1 MYNYGKDY
9 LAVNPIRAHLY
20 VHLLHKYTYLR
31 ALSEGQGS
39 AFANCYAV
47 YEKGKTV
54 AIYHCS
60 IKIISRGK
68 GRSAVACAAYRSGTK
83 LTDLA
88 TGKVFDYSNKPG
100 VVFSEVLLPENAPA
114 VFAADRNI
122 LWDAVESKETRSDAQ
137 LAREVE
143 VALPC
148 EFTRQEQIDT
158 VREYIMK
165 NFVREGMCADWVLHD
180 KGDGNPHAHI
190 MLTTRAFT
198 RNGKWADKQKS
209 IYKLDKNGQKIPAID
224 PTTGQQKIGARGRKM
239 WQRETVQANDW
250 NDRSKA
256 EEWRAAWAAECNRR
270 LDRQHQ
276 IDHRSYARQAVEQE
290 PTIHE
295 GYAARKMER
304 EGRVS
309 DRCEINRETKALNEQ
324 YSRSLE
330 VANGELY
337 NATSERLR
345 LYRDVIRDLESE
357 SKGLSGAIQQAEDAE
372 RALTTPVERCK
383 PWERAKRKE
392 QAEQRENALQ
402 KRTEAFAA
410 LYELGCATIEAA
422 KSLLQSILQRIRQLR
437 QEQAELRADLERL
450 GEELPIVKHASDLLQ
465 PAASAEQIGVRERL
479 QAIRQQREAE
489 RKAHA
494 EWVEQQRRANMQRE
508 QPEPERSPQETPDDA
523 AAQQEQKVRS
533 VADFAS
539 RYREKSS
546 LDAADRNLS
555 RVLRY
560 FKAAMEDDD
569 KGAAHRYYEMTA
581 KREQDDR
588 EEER

>member
-1 MYNYGKDY
+1 MTKHKNSAYNHGKDY
-9 LAVNPIRAHLY
+9 IAANPIRAHLY
-20 VHLLHKYTYLR
+20 AHLLRKYTYSR

-39 AFANCYAV
+39 AFANRYAV

-68 GRSAVACAAYRSGTK
+68 GRSAVACAAYRSSTK

-114 VFAADRNI
+114 IFAVDRNI
-122 LWDAVESKETRSDAQ
+122 LWDAVERKETHSAAQ

-165 NFVREGMCADWVLHD
+165 NFVREGMCADWALHD

-190 MLTTRAFT
+190 MLTMRAIKT
-198 RNGKWADKQKS
+198 NGRWAEKS
-209 IYKLDKNGQKIPAID
+209 RTIYKLDPNGQKIPVID

-239 WQRETVQANDW
+239 WQRETVPANDW

-309 DRCEINRETKALNEQ
+309 NRCEINRETKLLNEQ
-324 YSRSLE
+324 HSRRLE

-357 SKGLSGAIQQAEDAE
+357 SKELSVAIQQAEDAE
-372 RALTTPVERCK
+372 TALAAPVERCK

-392 QAEQRENALQ
+392 QAEQHENALQ

-410 LYELGCATIEAA
+410 LYEFGCATIEAA

-450 GEELPIVKHASDLLQ
+450 GEELPVVKRAEDLLQ
-465 PAASAEQIGVRERL
+465 PAASTKQIGVRERL
-479 QAIRQQREAE
+479 QAIRQQRE
-489 RKAHA
+489 
-494 EWVEQQRRANMQRE
+494 Q
-508 QPEPERSPQETPDDA
+508 PERSPQKTFDDA
-523 AAQQEQKVRS
+523 AAQQEQEVRS
-533 VADFAS
+533 VADYAAKYRAQNKNSAPKHHRGRS
-539 RYREKSS
+539 R
-546 LDAADRNLS
+546 
-555 RVLRY
+555 
-560 FKAAMEDDD
+560 
-569 KGAAHRYYEMTA
+569 
-581 KREQDDR
+581 
-588 EEER
+588 

>member
-1 MYNYGKDY
+1 MTKHKNSAYNHGKDY
-9 LAVNPIRAHLY
+9 IAANPIRAHLY
-20 VHLLHKYTYLR
+20 AHLLRKYTYSR
-31 ALSEGQGS
+31 ALSEGKGS
-39 AFANCYAV
+39 AFANRYAV

-114 VFAADRNI
+114 IFAVDRNI
-122 LWDAVESKETRSDAQ
+122 LWDAVERKETHSAAQ

-165 NFVREGMCADWVLHD
+165 NFVREGMCADWALHD

-190 MLTTRAFT
+190 MLTMRAIKT
-198 RNGKWADKQKS
+198 NGRWAEKS
-209 IYKLDKNGQKIPAID
+209 RTIYKLDPNGQKIPVID

-239 WQRETVQANDW
+239 WQRETVPANDW

-309 DRCEINRETKALNEQ
+309 NRCEINRETKLLNEQ
-324 YSRSLE
+324 HSRRLE

-357 SKGLSGAIQQAEDAE
+357 SKELSVAIQQAEDAE
-372 RALTTPVERCK
+372 TALAAPVERCK

-392 QAEQRENALQ
+392 QAEQHENALQ

-410 LYELGCATIEAA
+410 LYEFGCATIEAA

-450 GEELPIVKHASDLLQ
+450 GEELPVVKRAEDLLQ
-465 PAASAEQIGVRERL
+465 PAASTKQIGVRERL
-479 QAIRQQREAE
+479 QAIRQQRE
-489 RKAHA
+489 
-494 EWVEQQRRANMQRE
+494 Q
-508 QPEPERSPQETPDDA
+508 PERSPQKTFDDA
-523 AAQQEQKVRS
+523 AAQQEQEVRS
-533 VADFAS
+533 VADYAAKYRAQNKNSAPKHHRGRS
-539 RYREKSS
+539 R
-546 LDAADRNLS
+546 
-555 RVLRY
+555 
-560 FKAAMEDDD
+560 
-569 KGAAHRYYEMTA
+569 
-581 KREQDDR
+581 
-588 EEER
+588 

>member
-1 MYNYGKDY
+1 MTKHKNSAYNYGKDY
-9 LAVNPIRAHLY
+9 LAANPIRAHLY
-20 VHLLHKYTYLR
+20 AHLLCKYAYLR

-39 AFANCYAV
+39 AFANRYAV

-88 TGKVFDYSNKPG
+88 TGKIFDYSNKSG
-100 VVFSEVLLPENAPA
+100 VVFSEVLLPENAPTIFA
-114 VFAADRNI
+114 VDRNI
-122 LWDAVESKETRSDAQ
+122 LWDAVERKETHSAAQ

-165 NFVREGMCADWVLHD
+165 NFVREGMCADWALHD

-190 MLTTRAFT
+190 MLTMRAIKP
-198 RNGKWADKQKS
+198 NGRWAEKS
-209 IYKLDKNGQKIPAID
+209 RTIYKLDPNGQKIPVID

-239 WQRETVQANDW
+239 WQRETVPANDW
-250 NDRSKA
+250 NDHSKA
-256 EEWRAAWAAECNRR
+256 EKWRAAWAAECNRR

-276 IDHRSYARQAVEQE
+276 IDHRSYARQAIEQE

-324 YSRSLE
+324 NSRSLE
-330 VANGELY
+330 IANGELY

-357 SKGLSGAIQQAEDAE
+357 SKELSGAIQQAEDAE
-372 RALTTPVERCK
+372 MMLAAPVERCK

-450 GEELPIVKHASDLLQ
+450 GEELPVVKHAADLLQ
-465 PAASAEQIGVRERL
+465 PAASTEQISVRERL

-508 QPEPERSPQETPDDA
+508 QPERSPQEPPDDA

-533 VADFAS
+533 VADYAAKYRAQNKNNAPKHHRGRS
-539 RYREKSS
+539 R
-546 LDAADRNLS
+546 
-555 RVLRY
+555 
-560 FKAAMEDDD
+560 
-569 KGAAHRYYEMTA
+569 
-581 KREQDDR
+581 
-588 EEER
+588 

>member
-1 MYNYGKDY
+1 MTKHKNSAYNYGKDY
-9 LAVNPIRAHLY
+9 LAANPIRAHLY
-20 VHLLHKYTYLR
+20 AHLLCKYAYLR

-39 AFANCYAV
+39 AFANRYAV

-88 TGKVFDYSNKPG
+88 TGKIFDYSNKSG
-100 VVFSEVLLPENAPA
+100 VVFSEVLLPENAPTIFA
-114 VFAADRNI
+114 VDRNI
-122 LWDAVESKETRSDAQ
+122 LWDAVERKETHSAAQ

-165 NFVREGMCADWVLHD
+165 NFVREGMCADWALHD

-190 MLTTRAFT
+190 MLTMRAIKP
-198 RNGKWADKQKS
+198 NGRWAEKS
-209 IYKLDKNGQKIPAID
+209 RTIYKLDPNGQKIPVID

-239 WQRETVQANDW
+239 WQRETVPANDW
-250 NDRSKA
+250 NDHSKA
-256 EEWRAAWAAECNRR
+256 EKWRAAWAAECNRR

-276 IDHRSYARQAVEQE
+276 IDHRSYARQAIEQE

-295 GYAARKMER
+295 GYVARKMER

-324 YSRSLE
+324 NSRSLE
-330 VANGELY
+330 IANGELY

-357 SKGLSGAIQQAEDAE
+357 SKELSGAIQQAEDAE
-372 RALTTPVERCK
+372 MTLAAPVERCK

-450 GEELPIVKHASDLLQ
+450 GEELPVVKHAADLLQ
-465 PAASAEQIGVRERL
+465 PAASTEQIGVRERL

-508 QPEPERSPQETPDDA
+508 QPERSPQEPPDDA

-533 VADFAS
+533 VADYAAKYRAQNKNNAPKHHRGRS
-539 RYREKSS
+539 R
-546 LDAADRNLS
+546 
-555 RVLRY
+555 
-560 FKAAMEDDD
+560 
-569 KGAAHRYYEMTA
+569 
-581 KREQDDR
+581 
-588 EEER
+588 

>member
-1 MYNYGKDY
+1 MTKHKNSAYNYGKDY
-9 LAVNPIRAHLY
+9 LAANPIRAHLY
-20 VHLLHKYTYLR
+20 AHLLCNYAYLR

-39 AFANCYAV
+39 AFANRYAV

-88 TGKVFDYSNKPG
+88 TGKIFDYSNKSG
-100 VVFSEVLLPENAPA
+100 VVFSEVLLPENAPTIFA
-114 VFAADRNI
+114 VDRNI
-122 LWDAVESKETRSDAQ
+122 LWDAVERKETHSAAQ

-165 NFVREGMCADWVLHD
+165 NFVREGMCADWALHD

-190 MLTTRAFT
+190 MLTMRAIKP
-198 RNGKWADKQKS
+198 NGRWAEKS
-209 IYKLDKNGQKIPAID
+209 RTIYKLDPNGQKIPVID

-239 WQRETVQANDW
+239 WQRETVPANDW
-250 NDRSKA
+250 NDHSKA
-256 EEWRAAWAAECNRR
+256 EKWRAAWAAECNRR

-276 IDHRSYARQAVEQE
+276 IDHRSYARQAIEQE

-324 YSRSLE
+324 NSRSLE
-330 VANGELY
+330 IANGELY

-357 SKGLSGAIQQAEDAE
+357 SKELSGAIQQAEDAE
-372 RALTTPVERCK
+372 MTLAAPVERCK

-450 GEELPIVKHASDLLQ
+450 GEELPVVKHAADLLQ
-465 PAASAEQIGVRERL
+465 PAASTEQIGVRERL

-508 QPEPERSPQETPDDA
+508 QPERSPQEPPDDA

-533 VADFAS
+533 VADYAAKYRAQNKNNAPKHHRGRS
-539 RYREKSS
+539 R
-546 LDAADRNLS
+546 
-555 RVLRY
+555 
-560 FKAAMEDDD
+560 
-569 KGAAHRYYEMTA
+569 
-581 KREQDDR
+581 
-588 EEER
+588 

>member
-1 MYNYGKDY
+1 MTKHKNSAYNYGKDY
-9 LAVNPIRAHLY
+9 LAANPIRAHLY
-20 VHLLHKYTYLR
+20 AHLLCKYAYLR

-39 AFANCYAV
+39 AFANRYAV
-47 YEKGKTV
+47 YKKGKTV

-88 TGKVFDYSNKPG
+88 TGKIFDYSNKSG
-100 VVFSEVLLPENAPA
+100 VVFSEVLLPENAPTIFA
-114 VFAADRNI
+114 VDRNI
-122 LWDAVESKETRSDAQ
+122 LWDAVERKETHSAAQ

-165 NFVREGMCADWVLHD
+165 NFVREGMCADWALHD

-190 MLTTRAFT
+190 MLTMRAIKP
-198 RNGKWADKQKS
+198 NGRWAEKS
-209 IYKLDKNGQKIPAID
+209 RTIYKLDPNEQKIPVID

-276 IDHRSYARQAVEQE
+276 IDHRSYTRQAVEQE

-357 SKGLSGAIQQAEDAE
+357 SKELSGAIQQAEDAE

-533 VADFAS
+533 VADYAAKYCAQNKNNAPKHHRGRS
-539 RYREKSS
+539 R
-546 LDAADRNLS
+546 
-555 RVLRY
+555 
-560 FKAAMEDDD
+560 
-569 KGAAHRYYEMTA
+569 
-581 KREQDDR
+581 
-588 EEER
+588 

>member
-1 MYNYGKDY
+1 MTKHKNSAYNYGKDY
-9 LAVNPIRAHLY
+9 LAANPIRAHLY
-20 VHLLHKYTYLR
+20 AHLLCKYAYLR

-39 AFANCYAV
+39 AFANRYAV

-88 TGKVFDYSNKPG
+88 TGKIFDYSNKSG
-100 VVFSEVLLPENAPA
+100 VVFSEVLLPENAPTIFA
-114 VFAADRNI
+114 VDRNI
-122 LWDAVESKETRSDAQ
+122 LWDAVERKETHSAAQ

-165 NFVREGMCADWVLHD
+165 NFVREGMCADWALHD

-190 MLTTRAFT
+190 MLTMRAIKP
-198 RNGKWADKQKS
+198 NGRWAEKS
-209 IYKLDKNGQKIPAID
+209 RTIYKLDPNGQKIPVID
-224 PTTGQQKIGARGRKM
+224 PTTGQQKIGTRGRKM
-239 WQRETVQANDW
+239 WQRETVPANDW
-250 NDRSKA
+250 NDHSKA
-256 EEWRAAWAAECNRR
+256 EKWRAAWAAECNRR

-276 IDHRSYARQAVEQE
+276 IDHRSYARQAIEQE

-324 YSRSLE
+324 NSRSLE
-330 VANGELY
+330 IANGELY

-357 SKGLSGAIQQAEDAE
+357 SKELSGAIQQAEDAE
-372 RALTTPVERCK
+372 MTLAAPVERCK

-450 GEELPIVKHASDLLQ
+450 GEELPVVKHAADLLQ
-465 PAASAEQIGVRERL
+465 PAASTEQIGVRERL

-508 QPEPERSPQETPDDA
+508 QPERSPQEPPDDA

-533 VADFAS
+533 VADYAAKYRAQNKNNAPKHHRGRS
-539 RYREKSS
+539 R
-546 LDAADRNLS
+546 
-555 RVLRY
+555 
-560 FKAAMEDDD
+560 
-569 KGAAHRYYEMTA
+569 
-581 KREQDDR
+581 
-588 EEER
+588 

>member
-1 MYNYGKDY
+1 MTKHKNSAYNYGKDY
-9 LAVNPIRAHLY
+9 LAANPIRAHLY
-20 VHLLHKYTYLR
+20 AHLLCKYAYLR

-39 AFANCYAV
+39 AFANRYAV

-88 TGKVFDYSNKPG
+88 TGKIFDYSNKSG
-100 VVFSEVLLPENAPA
+100 VVFSEVLLPENAPTIFA
-114 VFAADRNI
+114 VDRNI
-122 LWDAVESKETRSDAQ
+122 LWDAVERKETHSAAQ

-165 NFVREGMCADWVLHD
+165 NFVREGMCADWALHD

-190 MLTTRAFT
+190 MLTMRAIKP
-198 RNGKWADKQKS
+198 NGRWAEKS
-209 IYKLDKNGQKIPAID
+209 RTIYKLDPNGQKIPVID

-239 WQRETVQANDW
+239 WQRETVPANDW
-250 NDRSKA
+250 NDHSKA
-256 EEWRAAWAAECNRR
+256 EKWRAAWAAECNRR

-276 IDHRSYARQAVEQE
+276 IDHRSYARQAIEQE

-295 GYAARKMER
+295 GYTARKMER

-324 YSRSLE
+324 NSRSLE
-330 VANGELY
+330 IANGELY

-357 SKGLSGAIQQAEDAE
+357 SKELSGAIQQAEDAE
-372 RALTTPVERCK
+372 MTLAAPVERCK

-450 GEELPIVKHASDLLQ
+450 GEELPVVKHAADLLQ
-465 PAASAEQIGVRERL
+465 PAASTEQIGVRERL

-508 QPEPERSPQETPDDA
+508 QPERSPQEPPDDA

-533 VADFAS
+533 VADYAAKYRAQNKNNAPKHHRGRS
-539 RYREKSS
+539 R
-546 LDAADRNLS
+546 
-555 RVLRY
+555 
-560 FKAAMEDDD
+560 
-569 KGAAHRYYEMTA
+569 
-581 KREQDDR
+581 
-588 EEER
+588 

>member
-1 MYNYGKDY
+1 MTKHKNSAYNYGKDY
-9 LAVNPIRAHLY
+9 LAANPIRAHLY
-20 VHLLHKYTYLR
+20 AHLLCKYAYLR

-39 AFANCYAV
+39 AFANRYAV

-88 TGKVFDYSNKPG
+88 TGKIFDYSNKSG
-100 VVFSEVLLPENAPA
+100 VVFSEVLLPENAPTIFA
-114 VFAADRNI
+114 VDRNI
-122 LWDAVESKETRSDAQ
+122 LWDAVERKETHSAAQ

-165 NFVREGMCADWVLHD
+165 NFVREGMCAEWALHD

-190 MLTTRAFT
+190 MLTMRAIKP
-198 RNGKWADKQKS
+198 NGRWAEKS
-209 IYKLDKNGQKIPAID
+209 RTIYKLDPNGQKIPVID

-239 WQRETVQANDW
+239 WQRETVPANDW
-250 NDRSKA
+250 NDHSKA
-256 EEWRAAWAAECNRR
+256 EKWRAAWAAECNRR

-276 IDHRSYARQAVEQE
+276 IDHRSYARQAIEQE

-324 YSRSLE
+324 NSRSLE
-330 VANGELY
+330 IANGELY

-357 SKGLSGAIQQAEDAE
+357 SKELSGAIQQAEDAE
-372 RALTTPVERCK
+372 MTLAAPVERCK

-450 GEELPIVKHASDLLQ
+450 GEELPVVKHAADLLQ
-465 PAASAEQIGVRERL
+465 PAASTEQIGVRERL

-508 QPEPERSPQETPDDA
+508 QPERSPQEPPDDA

-533 VADFAS
+533 VADYAAKYRAQNKNNAPKHHRGRS
-539 RYREKSS
+539 R
-546 LDAADRNLS
+546 
-555 RVLRY
+555 
-560 FKAAMEDDD
+560 
-569 KGAAHRYYEMTA
+569 
-581 KREQDDR
+581 
-588 EEER
+588 

>member
-1 MYNYGKDY
+1 M
-9 LAVNPIRAHLY
+9 
-20 VHLLHKYTYLR
+20 
-31 ALSEGQGS
+31 
-39 AFANCYAV
+39 
-47 YEKGKTV
+47 

-88 TGKVFDYSNKPG
+88 TGKIFDYSNKPG

-114 VFAADRNI
+114 AFAVDRNI
-122 LWDAVESKETRSDAQ
+122 LWDAVERKETRSDAR

-143 VALPC
+143 VALPR

-158 VREYIMK
+158 VREYIIK
-165 NFVREGMCADWVLHD
+165 NFVREGMCADWALHD
-180 KGDGNPHAHI
+180 KRDGNPHAHI

-198 RNGKWADKQKS
+198 RNGIWAEKS
-209 IYKLDKNGQKIPAID
+209 RTIYKLDPNGQKVPLID
-224 PTTGQQKIGARGRKM
+224 PETGEQKVRVRKGKGVEKL
-239 WQRETVQANDW
+239 WQTEKVPANDW

-256 EEWRAAWAAECNRR
+256 EEWRAAWATECNRR

-295 GYAARKMER
+295 GYAARKMES

-324 YSRSLE
+324 HTRSLE

-337 NATSERLR
+337 NAASEHLR

-357 SKGLSGAIQQAEDAE
+357 SKELSGAIQQAEDAE
-372 RALTTPVERCK
+372 RALSAPVERCK

-588 EEER
+588 EEEC

>member
-1 MYNYGKDY
+1 MTKHKNSAYNYGKDY
-9 LAVNPIRAHLY
+9 LAANPIRAHLY
-20 VHLLHKYTYLR
+20 AHLLCKYAYLR

-39 AFANCYAV
+39 AFANRYAV

-88 TGKVFDYSNKPG
+88 TGKIFDYSNKSG
-100 VVFSEVLLPENAPA
+100 VVFSEVLLPENAPTIFA
-114 VFAADRNI
+114 VDRNI
-122 LWDAVESKETRSDAQ
+122 LWDAVERKETHSAAQ

-165 NFVREGMCADWVLHD
+165 NFVREGMCADWALHD

-190 MLTTRAFT
+190 MLTMRAIKP
-198 RNGKWADKQKS
+198 NGRWAEKS
-209 IYKLDKNGQKIPAID
+209 RTIYKLDPTGQKIPVID

-239 WQRETVQANDW
+239 WQRETVPANDW
-250 NDRSKA
+250 NDHSKA
-256 EEWRAAWAAECNRR
+256 EKWRAAWAAECIRR

-276 IDHRSYARQAVEQE
+276 IDHRSYARQAIEQE

-324 YSRSLE
+324 NSRSLE
-330 VANGELY
+330 IANGELY

-357 SKGLSGAIQQAEDAE
+357 SKELSGAIQQAEDAE
-372 RALTTPVERCK
+372 MTLAAPVERCK

-450 GEELPIVKHASDLLQ
+450 GEELPVVKHAADLLQ
-465 PAASAEQIGVRERL
+465 PAASTEQIGVRERL

-508 QPEPERSPQETPDDA
+508 QPERSPQEPPDDA

-533 VADFAS
+533 VADYAAKYRAQNKNNAPKHHRGRS
-539 RYREKSS
+539 R
-546 LDAADRNLS
+546 
-555 RVLRY
+555 
-560 FKAAMEDDD
+560 
-569 KGAAHRYYEMTA
+569 
-581 KREQDDR
+581 
-588 EEER
+588 

>member
-1 MYNYGKDY
+1 M
-9 LAVNPIRAHLY
+9 
-20 VHLLHKYTYLR
+20 
-31 ALSEGQGS
+31 
-39 AFANCYAV
+39 
-47 YEKGKTV
+47 

-88 TGKVFDYSNKPG
+88 TGKIFDYSNKPG

-114 VFAADRNI
+114 AFAVDRNI
-122 LWDAVESKETRSDAQ
+122 LWDAVERKETRSDAR

-143 VALPC
+143 VALPR

-158 VREYIMK
+158 VREYIIK
-165 NFVREGMCADWVLHD
+165 NFVREGMYADWALHD
-180 KGDGNPHAHI
+180 KRDGNPHAHI

-198 RNGKWADKQKS
+198 RNGKWAEKS
-209 IYKLDKNGQKIPAID
+209 RTIYKLDPNGQKVPLID
-224 PTTGQQKIGARGRKM
+224 PETGEQKVRVRKGKGVEKL
-239 WQRETVQANDW
+239 WQTEKVPANDW

-256 EEWRAAWAAECNRR
+256 EEWRAAWATECNRR

-295 GYAARKMER
+295 GYAARKMES

-324 YSRSLE
+324 HTRSLE

-337 NATSERLR
+337 NAASEHLR

-357 SKGLSGAIQQAEDAE
+357 SKELSGAIQQAEDAE
-372 RALTTPVERCK
+372 RALSAPVERCK

-402 KRTEAFAA
+402 ERTEAFAA

-588 EEER
+588 KEER

>member
-1 MYNYGKDY
+1 MTKHKNSAYNHGKDY
-9 LAVNPIRAHLY
+9 LAANPIRAHLY
-20 VHLLHKYTYLR
+20 AHLLRKYAYLR

-39 AFANCYAV
+39 AFANRYAV

-88 TGKVFDYSNKPG
+88 TGKIFDYSNKSG
-100 VVFSEVLLPENAPA
+100 VVFFEVLLPENAPTIFA
-114 VFAADRNI
+114 VDRNI
-122 LWDAVESKETRSDAQ
+122 LWDAVERKETHSAAQ

-165 NFVREGMCADWVLHD
+165 NFVREGMCADWALHD

-190 MLTTRAFT
+190 MLTMRAIKP
-198 RNGKWADKQKS
+198 NGRWAEKS
-209 IYKLDKNGQKIPAID
+209 RTIYKLDPNGQKIPVID

-239 WQRETVQANDW
+239 WQRETVPANDW

-309 DRCEINRETKALNEQ
+309 NRCEINRETKLLNEQ
-324 YSRSLE
+324 HSRRLE

-357 SKGLSGAIQQAEDAE
+357 SKELSVAIQQAEDAE
-372 RALTTPVERCK
+372 TALAAPVERCK

-392 QAEQRENALQ
+392 QAEQHENALQ

-410 LYELGCATIEAA
+410 LYEFGCATIEAA

-450 GEELPIVKHASDLLQ
+450 GEELPVVKRAEDLLQ
-465 PAASAEQIGVRERL
+465 PAASTKQIGVRERL
-479 QAIRQQREAE
+479 QAIRQQRE
-489 RKAHA
+489 
-494 EWVEQQRRANMQRE
+494 Q
-508 QPEPERSPQETPDDA
+508 PERSPQKTFDDA
-523 AAQQEQKVRS
+523 AAQQEQEVRS
-533 VADFAS
+533 VADYAAKYRAQNKNSAPKHHRGRS
-539 RYREKSS
+539 R
-546 LDAADRNLS
+546 
-555 RVLRY
+555 
-560 FKAAMEDDD
+560 
-569 KGAAHRYYEMTA
+569 
-581 KREQDDR
+581 
-588 EEER
+588 

>member
-1 MYNYGKDY
+1 MTKHKNSAYNYGKDY
-9 LAVNPIRAHLY
+9 LAANPIRAHLY
-20 VHLLHKYTYLR
+20 VHLLRKYTYLR

-39 AFANCYAV
+39 AFANRYAV

-88 TGKVFDYSNKPG
+88 TGKIFDYSNKSG
-100 VVFSEVLLPENAPA
+100 VVFSEVLLPENAPTIFA
-114 VFAADRNI
+114 VDRNI
-122 LWDAVESKETRSDAQ
+122 LWDAVERKETHSAAQ

-165 NFVREGMCADWVLHD
+165 NFVREGMCADWALHD

-190 MLTTRAFT
+190 MLTMRAIKP
-198 RNGKWADKQKS
+198 NGRWAEKS
-209 IYKLDKNGQKIPAID
+209 RTIYKLDPNGQKIPVID

-239 WQRETVQANDW
+239 WQRETVPANDW
-250 NDRSKA
+250 NDHSKA
-256 EEWRAAWAAECNRR
+256 EKWRAAWAAECNRR

-276 IDHRSYARQAVEQE
+276 IDHRSYARQAIEQE

-309 DRCEINRETKALNEQ
+309 DRCEINRETKTLNEQ
-324 YSRSLE
+324 NSRSLE
-330 VANGELY
+330 IANGELY

-357 SKGLSGAIQQAEDAE
+357 SKELSGAIQQAEDAE
-372 RALTTPVERCK
+372 MTLAAPVERCK

-450 GEELPIVKHASDLLQ
+450 GEELPVVKHAADLLQ
-465 PAASAEQIGVRERL
+465 PAASTEQIGVRERL

-508 QPEPERSPQETPDDA
+508 QPERSPQEPPDDA

-533 VADFAS
+533 VADYAAKYRAQNKNNAPKHHRGRS
-539 RYREKSS
+539 R
-546 LDAADRNLS
+546 
-555 RVLRY
+555 
-560 FKAAMEDDD
+560 
-569 KGAAHRYYEMTA
+569 
-581 KREQDDR
+581 
-588 EEER
+588 

>member
-1 MYNYGKDY
+1 MTKHKNSAYNYGKDY
-9 LAVNPIRAHLY
+9 LAANPIRAHLY
-20 VHLLHKYTYLR
+20 AHLLCKYAYLR

-39 AFANCYAV
+39 AFANRYAV

-88 TGKVFDYSNKPG
+88 TGKIFDYSNKSG
-100 VVFSEVLLPENAPA
+100 VVFSEVLLPKNAPTIFA
-114 VFAADRNI
+114 VDRNI
-122 LWDAVESKETRSDAQ
+122 LWDAVERKETHSAAQ

-148 EFTRQEQIDT
+148 EFIRQEQIDT

-165 NFVREGMCADWVLHD
+165 NFVREGMCADWALHD

-190 MLTTRAFT
+190 MLTMRAIKP
-198 RNGKWADKQKS
+198 NGRWAEKS
-209 IYKLDKNGQKIPAID
+209 RTIYKLDPNGQKIPVID

-239 WQRETVQANDW
+239 WQRETVPANDW
-250 NDRSKA
+250 NDHSKA
-256 EEWRAAWAAECNRR
+256 EKWRAAWAAECNRR

-276 IDHRSYARQAVEQE
+276 IDHRSYARQAIEQE

-324 YSRSLE
+324 NSRSLE
-330 VANGELY
+330 IANGELY

-357 SKGLSGAIQQAEDAE
+357 SKELSGAIQQAEDAE
-372 RALTTPVERCK
+372 MTLAAPVERCK

-450 GEELPIVKHASDLLQ
+450 GEELPVVKHAADLLQ
-465 PAASAEQIGVRERL
+465 PAASTEQIGVRERL

-508 QPEPERSPQETPDDA
+508 QPERSPQEPPDDA

-533 VADFAS
+533 VADYAAKYRAQNKNNAPKHHRGRS
-539 RYREKSS
+539 R
-546 LDAADRNLS
+546 
-555 RVLRY
+555 
-560 FKAAMEDDD
+560 
-569 KGAAHRYYEMTA
+569 
-581 KREQDDR
+581 
-588 EEER
+588 

>member
-1 MYNYGKDY
+1 MTKHKNSAYNYGKDY
-9 LAVNPIRAHLY
+9 LAANPIRAHLY
-20 VHLLHKYTYLR
+20 AHLLCKYAYLR
-31 ALSEGQGS
+31 VLSEGQGS
-39 AFANCYAV
+39 AFANRYAV

-88 TGKVFDYSNKPG
+88 TGKIFDYSNKSG
-100 VVFSEVLLPENAPA
+100 VVFSEVLLPENAPTIFA
-114 VFAADRNI
+114 VDRNI
-122 LWDAVESKETRSDAQ
+122 LWDAVERKETHSAAQ

-165 NFVREGMCADWVLHD
+165 NFVREGMCADWALHD

-190 MLTTRAFT
+190 MLTMRAIKP
-198 RNGKWADKQKS
+198 NGRWAEKS
-209 IYKLDKNGQKIPAID
+209 RTIYKLDPNGQKIPVID

-239 WQRETVQANDW
+239 WQRETVPANDW
-250 NDRSKA
+250 NDHSKA
-256 EEWRAAWAAECNRR
+256 EKWRAAWAAECNRR

-276 IDHRSYARQAVEQE
+276 IDHRSYARQAIEQE

-324 YSRSLE
+324 NSRSLE
-330 VANGELY
+330 IANGELY

-357 SKGLSGAIQQAEDAE
+357 SKELSGAIQQAEDAE
-372 RALTTPVERCK
+372 MTLAAPVERCK

-450 GEELPIVKHASDLLQ
+450 GEELPVVKHAADLLQ
-465 PAASAEQIGVRERL
+465 PAASTEQIGMRERL

-508 QPEPERSPQETPDDA
+508 QPERSPQEPPDDA

-533 VADFAS
+533 VADYAAKYRAQNKNNAPKHHRGRS
-539 RYREKSS
+539 R
-546 LDAADRNLS
+546 
-555 RVLRY
+555 
-560 FKAAMEDDD
+560 
-569 KGAAHRYYEMTA
+569 
-581 KREQDDR
+581 
-588 EEER
+588 

>member
-1 MYNYGKDY
+1 MTKHKNSAYNCGKDY
-9 LAVNPIRAHLY
+9 LAANPIRAHLY
-20 VHLLHKYTYLR
+20 AHLLCKYAYLR

-39 AFANCYAV
+39 AFANRYAV

-88 TGKVFDYSNKPG
+88 TGKIFDYSNKSG
-100 VVFSEVLLPENAPA
+100 VVFSEVLLPENAPTIFA
-114 VFAADRNI
+114 VDRNI
-122 LWDAVESKETRSDAQ
+122 LWDAVERKETHSAAQ

-165 NFVREGMCADWVLHD
+165 NFVREGMCADWALHD

-190 MLTTRAFT
+190 MLTMRAIKP
-198 RNGKWADKQKS
+198 NGRWAEKS
-209 IYKLDKNGQKIPAID
+209 RTIYKLDPNGQKIPVID

-239 WQRETVQANDW
+239 WQRETVPANDW
-250 NDRSKA
+250 NDHSKA
-256 EEWRAAWAAECNRR
+256 EKWRAAWAAECNRR

-276 IDHRSYARQAVEQE
+276 IDHRSYARQAIEQE

-324 YSRSLE
+324 NSRSLE
-330 VANGELY
+330 IANGELY

-357 SKGLSGAIQQAEDAE
+357 SKELSGAIQQAEDAE

-450 GEELPIVKHASDLLQ
+450 GEELPVVKHAADLLQ
-465 PAASAEQIGVRERL
+465 PAASTEQIGVRERL

-508 QPEPERSPQETPDDA
+508 QPERSPQEPPDDA

-533 VADFAS
+533 VADYAAKYRAQNKNNAPKHHRGRS
-539 RYREKSS
+539 R
-546 LDAADRNLS
+546 
-555 RVLRY
+555 
-560 FKAAMEDDD
+560 
-569 KGAAHRYYEMTA
+569 
-581 KREQDDR
+581 
-588 EEER
+588 

>member
-1 MYNYGKDY
+1 M
-9 LAVNPIRAHLY
+9 
-20 VHLLHKYTYLR
+20 
-31 ALSEGQGS
+31 
-39 AFANCYAV
+39 
-47 YEKGKTV
+47 

-88 TGKVFDYSNKPG
+88 TGKIFDYSNKPG

-114 VFAADRNI
+114 AFAVDRNI
-122 LWDAVESKETRSDAQ
+122 LWDAVERKETRSDAR

-143 VALPC
+143 VALPR

-158 VREYIMK
+158 VREYTIK
-165 NFVREGMCADWVLHD
+165 NFVREGMCADWALHD
-180 KGDGNPHAHI
+180 KRDGNPHAHI

-198 RNGKWADKQKS
+198 RNGKWAEKS
-209 IYKLDKNGQKIPAID
+209 RTIYKLDPNGQKVPLID
-224 PTTGQQKIGARGRKM
+224 PETGEQKVRVRKGKGVEKL
-239 WQRETVQANDW
+239 WQTEKVPANDW

-256 EEWRAAWAAECNRR
+256 EEWRAAWATECNRR

-295 GYAARKMER
+295 GYAARKMES

-324 YSRSLE
+324 HTRSLE

-337 NATSERLR
+337 NAASEHLR

-357 SKGLSGAIQQAEDAE
+357 SKELSGAIQQAEDAE
-372 RALTTPVERCK
+372 RALSAPVERCK

-560 FKAAMEDDD
+560 FRAAIEDDN
-569 KGAAHRYYEMTA
+569 KGAARRYYEMTA
-581 KREQDDR
+581 KRERDDR

>member
-1 MYNYGKDY
+1 MTKHKNSAYNYGKDY
-9 LAVNPIRAHLY
+9 LAANPIRAHLY
-20 VHLLHKYTYLR
+20 AHLLCKYAYLR

-39 AFANCYAV
+39 AFANRYAV

-88 TGKVFDYSNKPG
+88 TGKIFDYSNKSG
-100 VVFSEVLLPENAPA
+100 VVFSEVLLPENAPTIFA
-114 VFAADRNI
+114 VDRNI
-122 LWDAVESKETRSDAQ
+122 LWDAVERKETHSAAQ

-165 NFVREGMCADWVLHD
+165 NFVREGMCADWALHD

-190 MLTTRAFT
+190 MLTMRAIKP
-198 RNGKWADKQKS
+198 NGRWAEKS
-209 IYKLDKNGQKIPAID
+209 RTIYKLDPNGQKIPVID

-239 WQRETVQANDW
+239 WQRDTVPANDW
-250 NDRSKA
+250 NDHSKA
-256 EEWRAAWAAECNRR
+256 EKWRAAWAAECNRR

-276 IDHRSYARQAVEQE
+276 IDHRSYARQAIEQE

-324 YSRSLE
+324 NSRSLE
-330 VANGELY
+330 IANGELY

-357 SKGLSGAIQQAEDAE
+357 SKELSGAIQQAEDAE
-372 RALTTPVERCK
+372 MTLAAPVERCK

-450 GEELPIVKHASDLLQ
+450 GEELPVVKHAADLLQ
-465 PAASAEQIGVRERL
+465 PAASTEQIGVRERL

-494 EWVEQQRRANMQRE
+494 EWVEQQRRVNMQRE
-508 QPEPERSPQETPDDA
+508 QPERSPQETPDDA

-533 VADFAS
+533 VADYAAKYRAQNKNNAPKHHRGRS
-539 RYREKSS
+539 R
-546 LDAADRNLS
+546 
-555 RVLRY
+555 
-560 FKAAMEDDD
+560 
-569 KGAAHRYYEMTA
+569 
-581 KREQDDR
+581 
-588 EEER
+588 

>member
-1 MYNYGKDY
+1 MTKHKNSAYNYGKDY
-9 LAVNPIRAHLY
+9 LAANPIRAHLY
-20 VHLLHKYTYLR
+20 AHLLCKYAYLR

-39 AFANCYAV
+39 AFANRYAV

-88 TGKVFDYSNKPG
+88 TGKIFDYSNKSG
-100 VVFSEVLLPENAPA
+100 VVFSEVLLPENAPTIFA
-114 VFAADRNI
+114 VDRNI
-122 LWDAVESKETRSDAQ
+122 LWDAVERKETHSAAQ

-165 NFVREGMCADWVLHD
+165 NFVREGMCADWALHD

-190 MLTTRAFT
+190 MLTMRAIKP
-198 RNGKWADKQKS
+198 NGRWAEKS
-209 IYKLDKNGQKIPAID
+209 RTIYKLDPNGQKIPVID

-239 WQRETVQANDW
+239 WQRETVPANDW
-250 NDRSKA
+250 NDHSKA
-256 EEWRAAWAAECNRR
+256 EKWRAAWAAECNRR

-276 IDHRSYARQAVEQE
+276 IDHRSYARQAIEQE

-309 DRCEINRETKALNEQ
+309 NRCEINRETKALNEQ
-324 YSRSLE
+324 NSRSLE
-330 VANGELY
+330 IANGELY

-357 SKGLSGAIQQAEDAE
+357 SKELSGAIQQAEDAE
-372 RALTTPVERCK
+372 MMLAAPVERCK

-450 GEELPIVKHASDLLQ
+450 GEELPVVKHAADLLQ
-465 PAASAEQIGVRERL
+465 PAASTEQISVREQL

-508 QPEPERSPQETPDDA
+508 QPERSPQEPPDDA

-533 VADFAS
+533 VADYAAKYRAQNKNNAPKHHRGRS
-539 RYREKSS
+539 R
-546 LDAADRNLS
+546 
-555 RVLRY
+555 
-560 FKAAMEDDD
+560 
-569 KGAAHRYYEMTA
+569 
-581 KREQDDR
+581 
-588 EEER
+588 

>member
-1 MYNYGKDY
+1 MTKHKNSAYNYGKDY
-9 LAVNPIRAHLY
+9 LAANPIKAHLY
-20 VHLLHKYTYLR
+20 AHLLCKYAYLR

-39 AFANCYAV
+39 AFTNRYAV

-88 TGKVFDYSNKPG
+88 TGKIFDYSNKSG
-100 VVFSEVLLPENAPA
+100 VVFSEVLLPENAPTIFA
-114 VFAADRNI
+114 VDRNI
-122 LWDAVESKETRSDAQ
+122 LWDAVERKETHSAAQ

-165 NFVREGMCADWVLHD
+165 NFVREGMCADWALHD

-190 MLTTRAFT
+190 MLTMRAIKP
-198 RNGKWADKQKS
+198 NGRWAEKS
-209 IYKLDKNGQKIPAID
+209 RTIYKLDPNGQKIPVID

-239 WQRETVQANDW
+239 WQRETVPANDW
-250 NDRSKA
+250 NDHSKA
-256 EEWRAAWAAECNRR
+256 EKWRAAWAAECNRR

-276 IDHRSYARQAVEQE
+276 IDHRSYARQAIEQE

-309 DRCEINRETKALNEQ
+309 DRCEINRETKTLNEQ
-324 YSRSLE
+324 NSRSLE
-330 VANGELY
+330 IANGELY

-357 SKGLSGAIQQAEDAE
+357 SKELSGAIQQAEDAE
-372 RALTTPVERCK
+372 MTLAAPVERCK

-450 GEELPIVKHASDLLQ
+450 GEELPVVKHAADLLQ
-465 PAASAEQIGVRERL
+465 PAASTEQIGVRERL

-508 QPEPERSPQETPDDA
+508 QPERSPQEPPDDA

-533 VADFAS
+533 VADYAAKYRAQNKNNAPKHHRGRS
-539 RYREKSS
+539 R
-546 LDAADRNLS
+546 
-555 RVLRY
+555 
-560 FKAAMEDDD
+560 
-569 KGAAHRYYEMTA
+569 
-581 KREQDDR
+581 
-588 EEER
+588 

>member
-1 MYNYGKDY
+1 M
-9 LAVNPIRAHLY
+9 
-20 VHLLHKYTYLR
+20 
-31 ALSEGQGS
+31 
-39 AFANCYAV
+39 
-47 YEKGKTV
+47 

-100 VVFSEVLLPENAPA
+100 VAFSEVLLPENAPA

-295 GYAARKMER
+295 GYVARKMER

-345 LYRDVIRDLESE
+345 LYRNVIRDLESE
-357 SKGLSGAIQQAEDAE
+357 SKELSGAIQQAEDAE

-450 GEELPIVKHASDLLQ
+450 GEELPVVKQAADLLQ
-465 PAASAEQIGVRERL
+465 PTASAEQIGVRERL

-508 QPEPERSPQETPDDA
+508 QPERSPQESPDDA
-523 AAQQEQKVRS
+523 AAQQEQEVRS
-533 VADFAS
+533 VADYAAKYRAQNKNNTPKHHRGRS
-539 RYREKSS
+539 R
-546 LDAADRNLS
+546 
-555 RVLRY
+555 
-560 FKAAMEDDD
+560 
-569 KGAAHRYYEMTA
+569 
-581 KREQDDR
+581 
-588 EEER
+588 

>member
-1 MYNYGKDY
+1 MTKHKNSAYNYGKDY
-9 LAVNPIRAHLY
+9 LAANPIRAHLY
-20 VHLLHKYTYLR
+20 AHLLCKYAYLR

-39 AFANCYAV
+39 AFANRYAV

-88 TGKVFDYSNKPG
+88 TGKIFDYSNKSG
-100 VVFSEVLLPENAPA
+100 VVFSEVLLPENAPTIFA
-114 VFAADRNI
+114 VDRNI
-122 LWDAVESKETRSDAQ
+122 LWDAVERKETHSAAQ

-165 NFVREGMCADWVLHD
+165 NFVREGMCADWALHD

-190 MLTTRAFT
+190 MLTMRAIKP
-198 RNGKWADKQKS
+198 NGRWAEKS
-209 IYKLDKNGQKIPAID
+209 RTIYKLDPNGQKIPVID

-239 WQRETVQANDW
+239 WQRETVPANDW
-250 NDRSKA
+250 NDHSKA
-256 EEWRAAWAAECNRR
+256 EKWRAAWAAECNRR

-276 IDHRSYARQAVEQE
+276 IDHRSYARQAIEQE

-309 DRCEINRETKALNEQ
+309 DRCEINRETKTLNEQ
-324 YSRSLE
+324 NSRSLE
-330 VANGELY
+330 IANGELY

-357 SKGLSGAIQQAEDAE
+357 SKELSGAIQQAEDAE
-372 RALTTPVERCK
+372 MTLAAPVERCK

-450 GEELPIVKHASDLLQ
+450 GEELPVVKHAADLLQ
-465 PAASAEQIGVRERL
+465 PAASTEQIGVRERF

-508 QPEPERSPQETPDDA
+508 QPERSPQEPPDDA

-533 VADFAS
+533 VADYAAKYRAQNKNNAPKHHRGRS
-539 RYREKSS
+539 R
-546 LDAADRNLS
+546 
-555 RVLRY
+555 
-560 FKAAMEDDD
+560 
-569 KGAAHRYYEMTA
+569 
-581 KREQDDR
+581 
-588 EEER
+588 

>member
-1 MYNYGKDY
+1 LTKHKNSAYNYGKDY
-9 LAVNPIRAHLY
+9 LAANPIRAHLY
-20 VHLLHKYTYLR
+20 AHLLCKYAYLR

-39 AFANCYAV
+39 AFANRYAV

-88 TGKVFDYSNKPG
+88 TGKIFDYSNKSG
-100 VVFSEVLLPENAPA
+100 VVFSEVLLPENAPTIFA
-114 VFAADRNI
+114 VDRNI
-122 LWDAVESKETRSDAQ
+122 LWDAVERKETHSAAQ
-137 LAREVE
+137 LARVVE

-165 NFVREGMCADWVLHD
+165 NFVREGMCADWALHD

-190 MLTTRAFT
+190 MLTMRAIKP
-198 RNGKWADKQKS
+198 NGRWAEKS
-209 IYKLDKNGQKIPAID
+209 RTIYKLDPNGQKIPVID

-239 WQRETVQANDW
+239 WQRETVPANDW
-250 NDRSKA
+250 NDHSKA
-256 EEWRAAWAAECNRR
+256 EKWRAAWAAECNRR

-276 IDHRSYARQAVEQE
+276 IDHRSYARQAIEQE

-324 YSRSLE
+324 NSRSLE
-330 VANGELY
+330 IANGELY

-357 SKGLSGAIQQAEDAE
+357 SKELSGAIQQAEDAE
-372 RALTTPVERCK
+372 MTLAAPVERCK

-450 GEELPIVKHASDLLQ
+450 GEELPVVKHAADLLQ
-465 PAASAEQIGVRERL
+465 PAASTEQIGVRERL

-508 QPEPERSPQETPDDA
+508 QPERSPQEPPDDA

-533 VADFAS
+533 VADYAAKYRAQNKNNAPKHHRGRS
-539 RYREKSS
+539 R
-546 LDAADRNLS
+546 
-555 RVLRY
+555 
-560 FKAAMEDDD
+560 
-569 KGAAHRYYEMTA
+569 
-581 KREQDDR
+581 
-588 EEER
+588 

>member
-1 MYNYGKDY
+1 MTKHKNSAYNYGKDY
-9 LAVNPIRAHLY
+9 LAANPIRAHLY
-20 VHLLHKYTYLR
+20 VHLLCKYAYLR

-39 AFANCYAV
+39 AFANRYAV

-88 TGKVFDYSNKPG
+88 TGKIFDYSNKSG
-100 VVFSEVLLPENAPA
+100 VVFSEVLLPENAPTIFA
-114 VFAADRNI
+114 VDRNI
-122 LWDAVESKETRSDAQ
+122 LWDAVERKETHSAAQ

-165 NFVREGMCADWVLHD
+165 NFVREGMCADWALHD

-190 MLTTRAFT
+190 MLTMRAIKP
-198 RNGKWADKQKS
+198 NGRWAEKS
-209 IYKLDKNGQKIPAID
+209 RTIYKLDPNGQKIPVID

-239 WQRETVQANDW
+239 WQRETVPANDW
-250 NDRSKA
+250 NDHSKA
-256 EEWRAAWAAECNRR
+256 EKWRAAWAAECNRR

-276 IDHRSYARQAVEQE
+276 IDHRSYARQAIEQE

-324 YSRSLE
+324 NSRSLE
-330 VANGELY
+330 IANGELY

-357 SKGLSGAIQQAEDAE
+357 SKELSGAIQQAEDAE
-372 RALTTPVERCK
+372 MTLAAPVERCK

-450 GEELPIVKHASDLLQ
+450 GEELPVVKHAADLLQ
-465 PAASAEQIGVRERL
+465 PAASTEQIGVRERL

-508 QPEPERSPQETPDDA
+508 QPERSPQEPPDDA

-533 VADFAS
+533 VADYAAKYRAQNKNNAPKHHRGRS
-539 RYREKSS
+539 R
-546 LDAADRNLS
+546 
-555 RVLRY
+555 
-560 FKAAMEDDD
+560 
-569 KGAAHRYYEMTA
+569 
-581 KREQDDR
+581 
-588 EEER
+588 

>member
-1 MYNYGKDY
+1 MTKHKNSAYNYGKDY
-9 LAVNPIRAHLY
+9 LAANPIRAHLY
-20 VHLLHKYTYLR
+20 AHLLCKYAYLR
-31 ALSEGQGS
+31 ALSDGQGS
-39 AFANCYAV
+39 AFANRYAV

-88 TGKVFDYSNKPG
+88 TGKIFDYSNKSG
-100 VVFSEVLLPENAPA
+100 VVFSEVLLPENAPTIFA
-114 VFAADRNI
+114 VDRNI
-122 LWDAVESKETRSDAQ
+122 LWDAVERKETHSAAQ

-165 NFVREGMCADWVLHD
+165 NFVREGMCADWALHD

-190 MLTTRAFT
+190 MLTMRAIKP
-198 RNGKWADKQKS
+198 NGRWAEKS
-209 IYKLDKNGQKIPAID
+209 RTIYKLDPNGQKIPVID

-239 WQRETVQANDW
+239 WQRETVPANDW
-250 NDRSKA
+250 NDHSKA
-256 EEWRAAWAAECNRR
+256 EKWRAAWAAECNRR

-276 IDHRSYARQAVEQE
+276 IDHRSYARQAIEQE

-324 YSRSLE
+324 NSRSLE
-330 VANGELY
+330 IANGELY

-357 SKGLSGAIQQAEDAE
+357 SKELSGAIQQAEDAE
-372 RALTTPVERCK
+372 MTLAAPVERCK

-450 GEELPIVKHASDLLQ
+450 GEELPVVKHAADLLQ
-465 PAASAEQIGVRERL
+465 PAASTEQIGVRERL

-508 QPEPERSPQETPDDA
+508 QPERSPQEPPDDA

-533 VADFAS
+533 VADYAAKYRAQNKNNAPKHHRGRS
-539 RYREKSS
+539 R
-546 LDAADRNLS
+546 
-555 RVLRY
+555 
-560 FKAAMEDDD
+560 
-569 KGAAHRYYEMTA
+569 
-581 KREQDDR
+581 
-588 EEER
+588 

>member
-1 MYNYGKDY
+1 MTKHKNSAYNYGKDY
-9 LAVNPIRAHLY
+9 LAENPIRAHLY
-20 VHLLHKYTYLR
+20 AHLLCKYAYLR

-39 AFANCYAV
+39 AFANRYAV

-88 TGKVFDYSNKPG
+88 TGKIFDYSNKSG
-100 VVFSEVLLPENAPA
+100 VVFSEVLLPENAPTIFA
-114 VFAADRNI
+114 VDRNI
-122 LWDAVESKETRSDAQ
+122 LWDAVERKETHSAAQ

-165 NFVREGMCADWVLHD
+165 NFVREGMCADWALHD

-190 MLTTRAFT
+190 MLTMRAIKP
-198 RNGKWADKQKS
+198 NGRWAEKS
-209 IYKLDKNGQKIPAID
+209 RTIYKLDPNGQKIPVID

-239 WQRETVQANDW
+239 WQRETVPANDW
-250 NDRSKA
+250 NDHSKA
-256 EEWRAAWAAECNRR
+256 EKWRAAWAAECNRR

-276 IDHRSYARQAVEQE
+276 IDHRSYARQAIEQE

-324 YSRSLE
+324 NSRSLE
-330 VANGELY
+330 IANGELY

-357 SKGLSGAIQQAEDAE
+357 SKELSGAIQQAEDAE
-372 RALTTPVERCK
+372 MMLAAPVERCK

-450 GEELPIVKHASDLLQ
+450 GEELPVVKHAADLLQ
-465 PAASAEQIGVRERL
+465 PAASTEQISVREQL

-508 QPEPERSPQETPDDA
+508 QPERSPQDPPDDA

-533 VADFAS
+533 VADYAAKYRAQNKNNAPKHHRGRS
-539 RYREKSS
+539 R
-546 LDAADRNLS
+546 
-555 RVLRY
+555 
-560 FKAAMEDDD
+560 
-569 KGAAHRYYEMTA
+569 
-581 KREQDDR
+581 
-588 EEER
+588 

>member
-1 MYNYGKDY
+1 MTKHKNSAYNYGKDY
-9 LAVNPIRAHLY
+9 LAANPIRAHLY
-20 VHLLHKYTYLR
+20 AHLLCKYAYLR

-39 AFANCYAV
+39 AFANRYAV

-88 TGKVFDYSNKPG
+88 TGKIFDYSNKSG
-100 VVFSEVLLPENAPA
+100 VVFSEVLLPENAPTIFA
-114 VFAADRNI
+114 VDRNI
-122 LWDAVESKETRSDAQ
+122 LWDAVERKETHSAAQ

-165 NFVREGMCADWVLHD
+165 NFVREGMCADWTLHD

-190 MLTTRAFT
+190 MLTMRAIKP
-198 RNGKWADKQKS
+198 NGRWAEKS
-209 IYKLDKNGQKIPAID
+209 RTIYKLDPNGQKIPVID

-239 WQRETVQANDW
+239 WQRETVPANDW
-250 NDRSKA
+250 NDHSKA
-256 EEWRAAWAAECNRR
+256 EKWRAAWAAECNRR

-276 IDHRSYARQAVEQE
+276 IDHRSYARQAIEQE

-324 YSRSLE
+324 NSRSLE
-330 VANGELY
+330 IANGELY

-357 SKGLSGAIQQAEDAE
+357 SKELSGAIQQAEDAE
-372 RALTTPVERCK
+372 MTLAAPVERCK

-450 GEELPIVKHASDLLQ
+450 GEELPVVKHAADLLQ
-465 PAASAEQIGVRERL
+465 PAASTEQIGVRERL

-508 QPEPERSPQETPDDA
+508 QPERSPQEPPDDA

-533 VADFAS
+533 VADYAAKYRAQNKNNAPKHHRGRS
-539 RYREKSS
+539 R
-546 LDAADRNLS
+546 
-555 RVLRY
+555 
-560 FKAAMEDDD
+560 
-569 KGAAHRYYEMTA
+569 
-581 KREQDDR
+581 
-588 EEER
+588 

>member
-1 MYNYGKDY
+1 MTKHKNSAYNHGKDY
-9 LAVNPIRAHLY
+9 IAANPIRAHLY
-20 VHLLHKYTYLR
+20 AHLLRKYTYSR
-31 ALSEGQGS
+31 ALSEGQGY
-39 AFANCYAV
+39 AFANRYAV

-114 VFAADRNI
+114 IFAVDRNI
-122 LWDAVESKETRSDAQ
+122 LWDAVERKETHSAAQ

-165 NFVREGMCADWVLHD
+165 NFVREGMCADWALHD

-190 MLTTRAFT
+190 MLTMRAIKT
-198 RNGKWADKQKS
+198 NGRWAEKS
-209 IYKLDKNGQKIPAID
+209 RTIYKLDPNGQKIPVID

-239 WQRETVQANDW
+239 WQRETVPANDW

-309 DRCEINRETKALNEQ
+309 NRCEINRETKLLNEQ
-324 YSRSLE
+324 HSRRLE

-357 SKGLSGAIQQAEDAE
+357 SKELSVAIQQAEDAE
-372 RALTTPVERCK
+372 TALAAPVERCK

-392 QAEQRENALQ
+392 QAEQHENALQ

-410 LYELGCATIEAA
+410 LYEFGCATIEAA

-450 GEELPIVKHASDLLQ
+450 GEELPVVKRAEDLLQ
-465 PAASAEQIGVRERL
+465 PAASTKQIGVRERL
-479 QAIRQQREAE
+479 QAIRQQRE
-489 RKAHA
+489 
-494 EWVEQQRRANMQRE
+494 Q
-508 QPEPERSPQETPDDA
+508 PERSPQKTFDDA
-523 AAQQEQKVRS
+523 AAQQEQEVRS
-533 VADFAS
+533 VADYAAKYRAQNKNSAPKHHRGRS
-539 RYREKSS
+539 R
-546 LDAADRNLS
+546 
-555 RVLRY
+555 
-560 FKAAMEDDD
+560 
-569 KGAAHRYYEMTA
+569 
-581 KREQDDR
+581 
-588 EEER
+588 

>member
-1 MYNYGKDY
+1 MTKHKNSAYNHGKDY
-9 LAVNPIRAHLY
+9 IAANPIRAHLY
-20 VHLLHKYTYLR
+20 AHLLCKYTYSR

-39 AFANCYAV
+39 AFANRYAV
-47 YEKGKTV
+47 YEKEKTV

-114 VFAADRNI
+114 IFAVDRNI
-122 LWDAVESKETRSDAQ
+122 LWDAVERKETHSAAQ

-165 NFVREGMCADWVLHD
+165 NFVREGMCADWALHD

-190 MLTTRAFT
+190 MLTMRAIKT
-198 RNGKWADKQKS
+198 NGRWAEKS
-209 IYKLDKNGQKIPAID
+209 RTIYKLDPNGQKIPVID

-239 WQRETVQANDW
+239 WQRETVPANDW

-309 DRCEINRETKALNEQ
+309 NRCEINRETKLLNEQ
-324 YSRSLE
+324 HSRRLE

-357 SKGLSGAIQQAEDAE
+357 SKELSVAIQQAEDAE
-372 RALTTPVERCK
+372 TALAAPVERCK

-392 QAEQRENALQ
+392 QAEQHENALQ

-410 LYELGCATIEAA
+410 LYEFGCATIEAA

-450 GEELPIVKHASDLLQ
+450 GEELPVVKRAEDLLQ
-465 PAASAEQIGVRERL
+465 PAASTKQIGVRERL
-479 QAIRQQREAE
+479 QAIRQQRE
-489 RKAHA
+489 
-494 EWVEQQRRANMQRE
+494 Q
-508 QPEPERSPQETPDDA
+508 PERSPQKTFDDA
-523 AAQQEQKVRS
+523 AAQQEQEVRS
-533 VADFAS
+533 VADYAAKYRAQNKNSAPKHHRGRS
-539 RYREKSS
+539 R
-546 LDAADRNLS
+546 
-555 RVLRY
+555 
-560 FKAAMEDDD
+560 
-569 KGAAHRYYEMTA
+569 
-581 KREQDDR
+581 
-588 EEER
+588 

>member
-1 MYNYGKDY
+1 MTKHKNSAYNYGKDY
-9 LAVNPIRAHLY
+9 LAANPIRAHLY
-20 VHLLHKYTYLR
+20 AHLLCKYAYLR
-31 ALSEGQGS
+31 ALSEGQDS
-39 AFANCYAV
+39 AFANRYAV
-47 YEKGKTV
+47 YEKGKLV

-88 TGKVFDYSNKPG
+88 TGKIFDYSNKSG
-100 VVFSEVLLPENAPA
+100 VVFSEVLLPENAPTIFA
-114 VFAADRNI
+114 VDRNI
-122 LWDAVESKETRSDAQ
+122 LWDAVERKETHSAAQ

-165 NFVREGMCADWVLHD
+165 NFVREGMCADWALHD

-190 MLTTRAFT
+190 MLTMRAIKP
-198 RNGKWADKQKS
+198 NGRWAEKS
-209 IYKLDKNGQKIPAID
+209 RTIYKLDPNGQKIPVID

-239 WQRETVQANDW
+239 WQRETVPANDW
-250 NDRSKA
+250 NDHSKA
-256 EEWRAAWAAECNRR
+256 EKWRAAWAAECNRR

-276 IDHRSYARQAVEQE
+276 IDHRSYARQAIEQE

-324 YSRSLE
+324 NSRSLE
-330 VANGELY
+330 IANGELY

-357 SKGLSGAIQQAEDAE
+357 SKELSGAIQQAEDAE
-372 RALTTPVERCK
+372 MTLAAPVERCK

-450 GEELPIVKHASDLLQ
+450 GEELPVVKHAADLLQ
-465 PAASAEQIGVRERL
+465 PTASAEQISVRERL

-508 QPEPERSPQETPDDA
+508 QPERSPQEPPDDA
-523 AAQQEQKVRS
+523 AAQQEQEVRS
-533 VADFAS
+533 VADYAAKYRAQNKNNAPKHHRGRS
-539 RYREKSS
+539 R
-546 LDAADRNLS
+546 
-555 RVLRY
+555 
-560 FKAAMEDDD
+560 
-569 KGAAHRYYEMTA
+569 
-581 KREQDDR
+581 
-588 EEER
+588 

>member
-1 MYNYGKDY
+1 M
-9 LAVNPIRAHLY
+9 
-20 VHLLHKYTYLR
+20 R

-39 AFANCYAV
+39 AFANRYAV

-60 IKIISRGK
+60 IKIISKGK

-88 TGKVFDYSNKPG
+88 TGKIFDYSNKPG

-114 VFAADRNI
+114 AFAVDRNI
-122 LWDAVESKETRSDAQ
+122 LWDAVERKETRSDAR

-143 VALPC
+143 VALPR

-158 VREYIMK
+158 VREYIIK
-165 NFVREGMCADWVLHD
+165 NFVREGMCADWALHD
-180 KGDGNPHAHI
+180 KRDGNPHAHI

-198 RNGKWADKQKS
+198 RNGKWAEKS
-209 IYKLDKNGQKIPAID
+209 RTIYKLDPNGQKVPLID
-224 PTTGQQKIGARGRKM
+224 PETGEQKVRVRKGKGVEKL
-239 WQRETVQANDW
+239 WQTEKVPANDW

-256 EEWRAAWAAECNRR
+256 EEWRAAWATECNRR

-295 GYAARKMER
+295 GYAARKMES

-324 YSRSLE
+324 HTRSLE

-337 NATSERLR
+337 NAASEHLR

-357 SKGLSGAIQQAEDAE
+357 SKELSGAIQQAEDAE
-372 RALTTPVERCK
+372 RALSAPVERCK

-560 FKAAMEDDD
+560 FRAAIEDDN
-569 KGAAHRYYEMTA
+569 KGAARRYYEMTA
-581 KREQDDR
+581 KRERDDR

>member
-1 MYNYGKDY
+1 MYNHGKDY
-9 LAVNPIRAHLY
+9 IAANPIRAHLY
-20 VHLLHKYTYLR
+20 AHLLRKYTYSR

-39 AFANCYAV
+39 AFANRYAV

-114 VFAADRNI
+114 IFAVDRNI
-122 LWDAVESKETRSDAQ
+122 LWDAVERKETHSAAQ

-165 NFVREGMCADWVLHD
+165 NFVREGMCADWALHD

-190 MLTTRAFT
+190 MLTMRAIKT
-198 RNGKWADKQKS
+198 NGRWAEKS
-209 IYKLDKNGQKIPAID
+209 RTIYKLDPNGQKIPVID

-239 WQRETVQANDW
+239 WQRETVPANDW

-309 DRCEINRETKALNEQ
+309 NRCEINRETKLLNEQ
-324 YSRSLE
+324 HSRRLE

-357 SKGLSGAIQQAEDAE
+357 SKELSVAIQQAEDAE
-372 RALTTPVERCK
+372 TALAAPVERCK

-392 QAEQRENALQ
+392 QAEQHENALQ

-410 LYELGCATIEAA
+410 LYEFGCATIEAA

-450 GEELPIVKHASDLLQ
+450 GEELPVVKRAEDLLQ
-465 PAASAEQIGVRERL
+465 PAASTKQIGVRERL
-479 QAIRQQREAE
+479 QAIRQQRE
-489 RKAHA
+489 
-494 EWVEQQRRANMQRE
+494 Q
-508 QPEPERSPQETPDDA
+508 PERSPQKTFDDA
-523 AAQQEQKVRS
+523 AAQQEQEVRS
-533 VADFAS
+533 VADYAAKYRAQNKNSAPKHHRGRS
-539 RYREKSS
+539 R
-546 LDAADRNLS
+546 
-555 RVLRY
+555 
-560 FKAAMEDDD
+560 
-569 KGAAHRYYEMTA
+569 
-581 KREQDDR
+581 
-588 EEER
+588 

>member
-1 MYNYGKDY
+1 MYNHCEDY
-9 LAVNPIRAHLY
+9 LAANPIRAHLY
-20 VHLLHKYTYLR
+20 AHLLCKYAYLR

-39 AFANCYAV
+39 AFANRYAV

-88 TGKVFDYSNKPG
+88 TGKIFDYSNKSG
-100 VVFSEVLLPENAPA
+100 VVFSEVLLPENAPTIFA
-114 VFAADRNI
+114 VDRNI
-122 LWDAVESKETRSDAQ
+122 LWDAVERKETHSAAQ

-165 NFVREGMCADWVLHD
+165 NFVREGMCADWALHD

-190 MLTTRAFT
+190 MLTMRAIKP
-198 RNGKWADKQKS
+198 NGRWAEKS
-209 IYKLDKNGQKIPAID
+209 RTIYKLDPNGQKIPVID

-239 WQRETVQANDW
+239 WQRETVPANDW
-250 NDRSKA
+250 NDHSKA
-256 EEWRAAWAAECNRR
+256 EKWRAAWAAECNRR

-276 IDHRSYARQAVEQE
+276 IDHRSYARQAIEQE

-324 YSRSLE
+324 NSRSLE
-330 VANGELY
+330 IANGELY

-357 SKGLSGAIQQAEDAE
+357 SKELSGAIQQAEDAE
-372 RALTTPVERCK
+372 MTLAAPVERCK

-450 GEELPIVKHASDLLQ
+450 GEELPVVKHAADLLQ
-465 PAASAEQIGVRERL
+465 PAASTEQIGVRERL

-508 QPEPERSPQETPDDA
+508 QPERSPQEPPDDA

-533 VADFAS
+533 VADYAAKYRAQNKNNAPKHHRGRS
-539 RYREKSS
+539 R
-546 LDAADRNLS
+546 
-555 RVLRY
+555 
-560 FKAAMEDDD
+560 
-569 KGAAHRYYEMTA
+569 
-581 KREQDDR
+581 
-588 EEER
+588 